1 MIARRS
7 RNLIRT
13 LYPIIINDSLAGAW
27 AATGANV
34 KLFAVG
40 STADLNATGV
50 RAINNAEVRFL
61 NGAIGHSSVAAT
73 TTATGGTIT
82 TTGTVFMP

>member
-1 MIARRS
+1 
-7 RNLIRT
+7 
-13 LYPIIINDSLAGAW
+13 
-27 AATGANV
+27 
-34 KLFAVG
+34 
-40 STADLNATGV
+40 V